1 MEYLAKL
8 TSEDIH
14 KICCEFNLRSLK
26 IAVNNS
32 KLPEE
37 TLAYINALSSNQE
50 LELALNAKPKNEHAL
65 LALNELI
72 KLEVDKVYEC
82 LNKQTSSIEKEE
94 DKLAKAIS
102 LSIFKHKLALFF
114 ETSEQKYS
122 QEFLLKTAE
131 KLGYLSHTQHT
142 PDTTA
147 TQQEYSPVAVE
158 ELTDPLLLE
167 YADNGYFNLL
177 DVDGNEKNFS
187 IFIVNEI
194 NNRGVQWLT
203 RLADINPHSSYIE
216 PFKAPSDD
224 NANLLD
230 CQSIF
235 LKDGPITPGTYGVW
249 SWWATPNRKNPK
261 KTYVRSWFERTLQPI
276 ELACVDVMNIE
287 DLITRLRNGI
297 EYSPLS
303 KRTLF
308 HTNISAQN
316 VFTGVLCNSEQLS
329 SNNGITF
336 LKDDAAALP
345 VYKFD
350 ANDIIELANG
360 VRLYTKLFAG
370 VPESVRP
377 ITPLHEI
384 VNRVVKESFSWSTL
398 KNQQFAKADFKK
410 FNEILSIIPQSSIID
425 SISQSCLCNKD
436 KAAHLLQDFIRNTEL
451 THGISSIFEK
461 EKELETLKQEIE
473 KLKCYKQEIEER
485 NREQEEFA
493 KEVQAKI
500 AQRIEDARK
509 DAASFIAS
517 MAFAPSTAYCSTSNH
532 TQTCL
537 YKVTP
542 NKEVSAHS
550 EPLDIWDDV
559 IDEVSINLLNAGVSN
574 SPKFDCCNGLA
585 TFLCAAYIL
594 KQPILLVGPNA
605 KQIAE
610 ALSYVVD
617 RGRYGIL
624 DCSGDYDQGVVDKIG
639 TRGEKIVIVNNLIT
653 SSWVNRIQD
662 VFANDEVLFIATH
675 PYKEDLQVEPGSLFN
690 FMIPVLTEFMVVDLP
705 SKLCSVSNIADS
717 LQNYTPET
725 NRRAYRLNSLQ
736 RFNVSPLL
744 RSRIGRVFEIMNE
757 LDSIDKT
764 TDLSNDS
771 SDLKLIQSIISTV
784 SLAYISMSLGELED
798 EFEDTYNTSI
808 DYQKIK
814 KHLGYILKN

>member
-37 TLAYINALSSNQE
+37 TLAYINALSSNQD

-82 LNKQTSSIEKEE
+82 LNNQTSSIEKEE

-147 TQQEYSPVAVE
+147 TQQKYSPVTVE
-158 ELTDPLLLE
+158 DLTDPLLLE
-167 YADNGYFNLL
+167 YADNG
-177 DVDGNEKNFS
+177 

-216 PFKAPSDD
+216 PFKAPIDD

-261 KTYVRSWFERTLQPI
+261 KTYVRSWYERTLHPI
-276 ELACVDVMNIE
+276 ELTCVDVMNIE

-360 VRLYTKLFAG
+360 V
-370 VPESVRP
+370 
-377 ITPLHEI
+377 I
-384 VNRVVKESFSWSTL
+384 
-398 KNQQFAKADFKK
+398 
-410 FNEILSIIPQSSIID
+410 
-425 SISQSCLCNKD
+425 
-436 KAAHLLQDFIRNTEL
+436 
-451 THGISSIFEK
+451 
-461 EKELETLKQEIE
+461 
-473 KLKCYKQEIEER
+473 
-485 NREQEEFA
+485 
-493 KEVQAKI
+493 
-500 AQRIEDARK
+500 
-509 DAASFIAS
+509 
-517 MAFAPSTAYCSTSNH
+517 
-532 TQTCL
+532 
-537 YKVTP
+537 
-542 NKEVSAHS
+542 
-550 EPLDIWDDV
+550 
-559 IDEVSINLLNAGVSN
+559 
-574 SPKFDCCNGLA
+574 
-585 TFLCAAYIL
+585 
-594 KQPILLVGPNA
+594 
-605 KQIAE
+605 
-610 ALSYVVD
+610 
-617 RGRYGIL
+617 
-624 DCSGDYDQGVVDKIG
+624 
-639 TRGEKIVIVNNLIT
+639 
-653 SSWVNRIQD
+653 
-662 VFANDEVLFIATH
+662 
-675 PYKEDLQVEPGSLFN
+675 
-690 FMIPVLTEFMVVDLP
+690 
-705 SKLCSVSNIADS
+705 
-717 LQNYTPET
+717 
-725 NRRAYRLNSLQ
+725 NSLQ
-736 RFNVSPLL
+736 
-744 RSRIGRVFEIMNE
+744 
-757 LDSIDKT
+757 
-764 TDLSNDS
+764 
-771 SDLKLIQSIISTV
+771 V
-784 SLAYISMSLGELED
+784 SLSL
-798 EFEDTYNTSI
+798 
-808 DYQKIK
+808 
-814 KHLGYILKN
+814 

>member
-37 TLAYINALSSNQE
+37 TLAYINALSSNQD

-82 LNKQTSSIEKEE
+82 LNNQTSSIEKEE

-142 PDTTA
+142 LDTTA
-147 TQQEYSPVAVE
+147 TQQEYSPVTVE

-216 PFKAPSDD
+216 PFKAPIDD

-261 KTYVRSWFERTLQPI
+261 KTYVRSWYERTLHPI
-276 ELACVDVMNIE
+276 ELTCVDVMNIE

-345 VYKFD
+345 VYK
-350 ANDIIELANG
+350 LM
-360 VRLYTKLFAG
+360 LM
-370 VPESVRP
+370 
-377 ITPLHEI
+377 
-384 VNRVVKESFSWSTL
+384 TL
-398 KNQQFAKADFKK
+398 
-410 FNEILSIIPQSSIID
+410 L
-425 SISQSCLCNKD
+425 
-436 KAAHLLQDFIRNTEL
+436 
-451 THGISSIFEK
+451 
-461 EKELETLKQEIE
+461 
-473 KLKCYKQEIEER
+473 
-485 NREQEEFA
+485 
-493 KEVQAKI
+493 
-500 AQRIEDARK
+500 
-509 DAASFIAS
+509 
-517 MAFAPSTAYCSTSNH
+517 
-532 TQTCL
+532 
-537 YKVTP
+537 
-542 NKEVSAHS
+542 
-550 EPLDIWDDV
+550 
-559 IDEVSINLLNAGVSN
+559 
-574 SPKFDCCNGLA
+574 
-585 TFLCAAYIL
+585 
-594 KQPILLVGPNA
+594 
-605 KQIAE
+605 
-610 ALSYVVD
+610 
-617 RGRYGIL
+617 
-624 DCSGDYDQGVVDKIG
+624 
-639 TRGEKIVIVNNLIT
+639 
-653 SSWVNRIQD
+653 
-662 VFANDEVLFIATH
+662 
-675 PYKEDLQVEPGSLFN
+675 
-690 FMIPVLTEFMVVDLP
+690 
-705 SKLCSVSNIADS
+705 S
-717 LQNYTPET
+717 LQM
-725 NRRAYRLNSLQ
+725 
-736 RFNVSPLL
+736 V
-744 RSRIGRVFEIMNE
+744 
-757 LDSIDKT
+757 
-764 TDLSNDS
+764 
-771 SDLKLIQSIISTV
+771 
-784 SLAYISMSLGELED
+784 
-798 EFEDTYNTSI
+798 
-808 DYQKIK
+808 
-814 KHLGYILKN
+814 